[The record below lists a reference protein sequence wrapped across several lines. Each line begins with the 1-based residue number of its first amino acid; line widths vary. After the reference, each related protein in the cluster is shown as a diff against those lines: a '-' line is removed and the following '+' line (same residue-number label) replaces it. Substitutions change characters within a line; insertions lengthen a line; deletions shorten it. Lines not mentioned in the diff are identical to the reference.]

1 MKYLIAGHTG
11 LVGSALCKRM
21 DELSLQYVGAS
32 SKRADFRNLAETYEL
47 LRDEKPDCLIIA
59 AAHVGGI
66 KANSD
71 YPVEFLVDN
80 LQIGINLITAA
91 NSSDIKKVIYLAS
104 SCIYPKHADQP
115 IVESDLLTGALEPTN
130 QAYAIAKIACVELI
144 NSYRREYGK
153 SWFSVMPTNLYGK
166 NDNFDLESSHVLP
179 ALLSKIHSAKVN
191 NLREVSIWGTGLPRR
206 EFMHANDLADAI
218 IFLSKID
225 PIHSL
230 INVGTGSDLTILE
243 LAKLISK
250 VVGFEGQFVFD
261 SSFPDGT
268 PRKLMDNTKITSLG
282 WKPKI
287 DLEAGIRDLY
297 EWYVLN
303 NG

>member
-287 DLEAGIRDLY
+287 DLEAGMRDLY

>member
-1 MKYLIAGHTG
+1 
-11 LVGSALCKRM
+11 M

-32 SKRADFRNLAETYEL
+32 SKRADFRNLAETNEL
-47 LRDEKPDCLIIA
+47 LKDEKPDCLIIA

-191 NLREVSIWGTGLPRR
+191 NLRQVTIWGTGLPRR

-250 VVGFEGQFVFD
+250 VVGFEGQFIFD

-287 DLEAGIRDLY
+287 ELEAGIRDLY

>member
-21 DELSLQYVGAS
+21 DELSLEYVGAS
-32 SKRADFRNLAETYEL
+32 SKRVDFRDLAKTNAL
-47 LRDEKPDCLIIA
+47 LKDEKPDCLIIA

-66 KANSD
+66 KANND
-71 YPVEFLVDN
+71 FPVEFLVDN

-104 SCIYPKHADQP
+104 SCIYPKYANQP
-115 IVESDLLTGALEPTN
+115 IVESDLLAGALEPTN

-144 NSYRREYGK
+144 DSYRREYGK

-179 ALLSKIHSAKVN
+179 ALLSKIHSAKIN
-191 NLREVSIWGTGLPRR
+191 NLNEVSIWGTGLPKR

-243 LAKLISK
+243 LAELISK
-250 VVGFEGQFVFD
+250 VVGFDGKFVFD

-268 PRKLMDNTKITSLG
+268 PRKLMDNTRITSLG

-287 DLEAGIRDLY
+287 DLEDGIRDLY
-297 EWYVLN
+297 EWYLLN

>member
-21 DELSLQYVGAS
+21 DELSLEYVGAS
-32 SKRADFRNLAETYEL
+32 SKRVDFRDLAKTNAL
-47 LRDEKPDCLIIA
+47 LKDEKPDCLIIA

-66 KANSD
+66 KANND
-71 YPVEFLVDN
+71 FPVEFLVNN

-104 SCIYPKHADQP
+104 SCIYPKYANQP

-144 NSYRREYGK
+144 DSYRREYGK

-179 ALLSKIHSAKVN
+179 ALLSKIHSAKIN
-191 NLREVSIWGTGLPRR
+191 NLNEVSIWGTGLPKR
-206 EFMHANDLADAI
+206 EFMHASDLADAI

-225 PIHSL
+225 PIYSL

-243 LAKLISK
+243 LAELISK
-250 VVGFEGQFVFD
+250 VVGFDGKFVFD

-268 PRKLMDNTKITSLG
+268 PRKLMDNTRITSLG
-282 WKPKI
+282 WKPVI
-287 DLEAGIRDLY
+287 DLEDGIRDLY
-297 EWYVLN
+297 EWYLLN

>member
-287 DLEAGIRDLY
+287 DLEAGIRDLS

>member
-21 DELSLQYVGAS
+21 DELSLEYVGAS
-32 SKRADFRNLAETYEL
+32 SKRVDFRDLAKTNAL
-47 LRDEKPDCLIIA
+47 LKDEKPDCLIIA

-66 KANSD
+66 KANND
-71 YPVEFLVDN
+71 FPVEFLVDN

-104 SCIYPKHADQP
+104 SCIYPKYANQP

-144 NSYRREYGK
+144 DSYRREYGK
-153 SWFSVMPTNLYGK
+153 SWFSVMPTNLYGE

-191 NLREVSIWGTGLPRR
+191 NLNKVSIWGTGLPKR

-243 LAKLISK
+243 LAELISK
-250 VVGFEGQFVFD
+250 VVGFDGKFIFD

-268 PRKLMDNTKITSLG
+268 PRKLMDNTRITSLG

-287 DLEAGIRDLY
+287 DLEDGIRDLY
-297 EWYVLN
+297 EWYLLN

>member
-21 DELSLQYVGAS
+21 DELSLEYVGAS
-32 SKRADFRNLAETYEL
+32 SKRVDFRDLAKTNAL
-47 LRDEKPDCLIIA
+47 LKDEKPDCLIIA

-66 KANSD
+66 KANND
-71 YPVEFLVDN
+71 FPVEFLVNN

-104 SCIYPKHADQP
+104 SCIYPKYANQP
-115 IVESDLLTGALEPTN
+115 IVESDLLAGALEPTN

-144 NSYRREYGK
+144 DSYRREYGK

-179 ALLSKIHSAKVN
+179 ALLSKIHSAKIN
-191 NLREVSIWGTGLPRR
+191 NLNEVSIWGTGLPKR
-206 EFMHANDLADAI
+206 EFMHASDLADAI

-225 PIHSL
+225 PIYSL

-243 LAKLISK
+243 LAELISK
-250 VVGFEGQFVFD
+250 VVGFDGKFVFD

-268 PRKLMDNTKITSLG
+268 PRKLMDNTRITSLG
-282 WKPKI
+282 WKPVI
-287 DLEAGIRDLY
+287 DLEDGIRDLY
-297 EWYVLN
+297 EWYLLN

>member
-21 DELSLQYVGAS
+21 DELSLEYVGAS
-32 SKRADFRNLAETYEL
+32 SKRVDFRDLAKTNAL
-47 LRDEKPDCLIIA
+47 LKDEKPDCLIIA

-66 KANSD
+66 KANND
-71 YPVEFLVDN
+71 FPVEFLVDN

-104 SCIYPKHADQP
+104 SCIYPKYANQP

-144 NSYRREYGK
+144 DSYRREYGK

-179 ALLSKIHSAKVN
+179 ALLSKIHSAKIN
-191 NLREVSIWGTGLPRR
+191 NLNEVSIWGTGLPKR

-243 LAKLISK
+243 LAELISK
-250 VVGFEGQFVFD
+250 VVGFDGKFVFD

-268 PRKLMDNTKITSLG
+268 PRKLMDNTRITSLG

-287 DLEAGIRDLY
+287 DLEDGIRDLY
-297 EWYVLN
+297 EWYLLN

>member
-11 LVGSALCKRM
+11 LVGSALCRRM

-32 SKRADFRNLAETYEL
+32 SKRADFRNLAETNAL
-47 LRDEKPDCLIIA
+47 LKDEKPDCLIIA

-91 NSSDIKKVIYLAS
+91 NVNNIEKVIYLAS
-104 SCIYPKHADQP
+104 SCIYPKFAKQP
-115 IVESDLLTGALEPTN
+115 ISESDLLTGELEPTN

-144 NSYRREYGK
+144 NSFRNQYGK
-153 SWFSVMPTNLYGK
+153 TWFSVMPTNLYGN
-166 NDNFDLESSHVLP
+166 NDNFDLETSHVLP
-179 ALLSKIHSAKVN
+179 ALLRKIHTAKMQ
-191 NLREVSIWGTGLPRR
+191 NLPDVTLWGSGTPRR
-206 EFMHANDLADAI
+206 EFMHASDLADAI

-225 PIHSL
+225 SVHPL
-230 INVGTGSDLTILE
+230 INIGTGSDLTILE
-243 LAKLISK
+243 LAELIAE
-250 VVGFEGQFVFD
+250 VVGFNGKFLFD
-261 SSFPDGT
+261 SDFPDGT
-268 PRKLMDNTKITSLG
+268 PRKLMDNSKIKSLG
-282 WKPKI
+282 WAPKK

-297 EWYVLN
+297 EWYRLN
-303 NG
+303 NE

>member
-21 DELSLQYVGAS
+21 DELSLEYVGAS
-32 SKRADFRNLAETYEL
+32 SKRVDFRDLAKTNAL
-47 LRDEKPDCLIIA
+47 LKDEKPDCLIIA

-66 KANSD
+66 KANND
-71 YPVEFLVDN
+71 FPVEFLVDN

-104 SCIYPKHADQP
+104 SCIYPKYANQP

-144 NSYRREYGK
+144 DSYRREYGK

-179 ALLSKIHSAKVN
+179 ALLSKIHSAKIN
-191 NLREVSIWGTGLPRR
+191 NLNEVSIWGTGLPKR
-206 EFMHANDLADAI
+206 EFMHASDLADAI

-225 PIHSL
+225 PIYSL

-243 LAKLISK
+243 LAELISK
-250 VVGFEGQFVFD
+250 VVGFDGKFVFD

-268 PRKLMDNTKITSLG
+268 PRKLMDNTRITSLG

-287 DLEAGIRDLY
+287 DLEDGIRDLY
-297 EWYVLN
+297 EWYLLN

>member
-21 DELSLQYVGAS
+21 DELSLEYVGAS
-32 SKRADFRNLAETYEL
+32 SKRVDFRDLAKTNAL
-47 LRDEKPDCLIIA
+47 LKDEKPDCLIIA

-66 KANSD
+66 KANND
-71 YPVEFLVDN
+71 FPVEFLVNN

-104 SCIYPKHADQP
+104 SCIYPKYANQP

-144 NSYRREYGK
+144 DSYRREYGK

-179 ALLSKIHSAKVN
+179 ALLSKIHSAKIN
-191 NLREVSIWGTGLPRR
+191 NLNEVSIWGTGLPKR
-206 EFMHANDLADAI
+206 EFMHASDLADAI

-225 PIHSL
+225 PIYSL

-243 LAKLISK
+243 LAELISK
-250 VVGFEGQFVFD
+250 VVGFDGKFVFD

-268 PRKLMDNTKITSLG
+268 PRKLMDNTRITSLG
-282 WKPKI
+282 WKPAI
-287 DLEAGIRDLY
+287 DLEDGIRDLY
-297 EWYVLN
+297 EWYLSN